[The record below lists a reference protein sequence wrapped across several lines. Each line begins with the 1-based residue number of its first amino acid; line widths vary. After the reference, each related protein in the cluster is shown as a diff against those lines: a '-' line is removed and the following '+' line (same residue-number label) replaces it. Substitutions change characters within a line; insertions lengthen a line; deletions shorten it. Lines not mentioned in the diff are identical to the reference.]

1 MKVLKQVLGI
11 DVAKD
16 ELVVSLGKLLED
28 LSIDI
33 REYQVFNNNEK
44 GFRHLLRLRQRLFL
58 LLSQL
63 NLPRYM
69 LKH

>member
-1 MKVLKQVLGI
+1 MKQVLGI

-44 GFRHLLRLRQRLFL
+44 GFRHLLQWVYDKKSEQTNVVFVMEATGV
-58 LLSQL
+58 
-63 NLPRYM
+63 Y
-69 LKH
+69 